1 MRNGRLPVALLL
13 AMANNDRDRGVQF
26 SFQRKRWRTQRAE
39 HVGRQ

>member
-13 AMANNDRDRGVQF
+13 AMANNDRDREVQF